1 MKNEEL
7 LNELTELERE
17 RARGWLTRDRAV
29 LESLTDDDFVEINYF
44 GRLTKKQILDELFP
58 HLILKKFD
66 MDGFRLLAHGDNI
79 AVLSYKVDEIISFKD
94 SDTSG
99 TFHVTS
105 VYRRKGEKW
114 LLLIWQITPL
124 IEANK

>member
-1 MKNEEL
+1 MNNEGL
-7 LNELTELERE
+7 LNELTKLERE
-17 RARGWLTRDRAV
+17 RARGWLKRDHEA
-29 LESLTDDDFVEINYF
+29 LESLMDKDFVEINYF

-66 MDGFRLLAHGDNI
+66 MDGFRLLACEDNI
-79 AVLSYKVDEIISFKD
+79 AVLSYKVNEIISFKG

-105 VYRRKGEKW
+105 VYRRNGEKW

-124 IEANK
+124 IEANM